1 MTDQYR
7 PPPRS
12 WPGRFH
18 DAFRGTWRAFRD
30 ERSLHVHLAFA
41 VAVIVAAAVLKVSI
55 AEWSI
60 LLLCIT
66 IVLAAEMLNTALEH
80 LAKAIDRSEN
90 QHIGTALDI
99 GSAAVLVAAIGAM
112 VVGGIVF
119 AARLA
124 IWWNGGP

>member
-1 MTDQYR
+1 
-7 PPPRS
+7 
-12 WPGRFH
+12 
-18 DAFRGTWRAFRD
+18 
-30 ERSLHVHLAFA
+30 